1 MTSHIPEQMS
11 LSITRPAD
19 SSVDYVQ
26 IVGDVD
32 LSNSV
37 ALAAAAAR
45 IIDDGGDS
53 VCVDLGGI
61 TFMDSTLV
69 EFLLHVRG
77 SEGRSPRHLVLCRP
91 RPMARRVIEVT
102 GLEDL
107 ATVQTDLPAL
117 WPRLLTGS

>member
-1 MTSHIPEQMS
+1 MRAIIPDQMS
-11 LSITRPAD
+11 LSITRPAN

-26 IVGDVD
+26 ILGDVD
-32 LSNSV
+32 LSNSD
-37 ALAAAAAR
+37 ALAAAARR

-53 VCVDLGGI
+53 ICVDLGGI

-69 EFLLHVRG
+69 EFLLHVRA

-107 ATVQTDLPAL
+107 ATVQSDLPAL
-117 WPRLLTGS
+117 WPRALTAS